1 MAMTASK
8 YSNSERVLN
17 KALRAAFEGIDL
29 AELEIAWRDS
39 MSKVNLKK

>member
-8 YSNSERVLN
+8 YSSSERVLN
-17 KALRAAFEGIDL
+17 KALRTAFDGIDM
-29 AELEIAWRDS
+29 AELEAAWRES